1 MILSVSGVTAD
12 TSDPLNGAGVTPV
25 YAGLFVFIC
34 MLRFYPNKT
43 KTERPTLSLSP
54 QQFELRIYSCHRTIL
69 SQNYPNNP
77 NDFGP

>member
-25 YAGLFVFIC
+25 YAGLFAFIC

-43 KTERPTLSLSP
+43 KTERPTLFLS
-54 QQFELRIYSCHRTIL
+54 
-69 SQNYPNNP
+69 YPLNGAGVTP
-77 NDFGP
+77 VYAG

>member
-25 YAGLFVFIC
+25 YAGLFAFIC

-43 KTERPTLSLSP
+43 KLNGQLFS
-54 QQFELRIYSCHRTIL
+54 
-69 SQNYPNNP
+69 YPLNGAGVTP
-77 NDFGP
+77 V

>member
-25 YAGLFVFIC
+25 YAGQFALHMFTCMLRFIPKTQKPYSDPLNGAGVTPVYVGQFALR

-43 KTERPTLSLSP
+43 KTK
-54 QQFELRIYSCHRTIL
+54 
-69 SQNYPNNP
+69 
-77 NDFGP
+77 